1 MNIKGEGKMLK
12 KLMNLFKSNQPRK
25 VSACCGTDLT
35 YSDYLESK
43 ICSECGAKI
52 IND

>member
-1 MNIKGEGKMLK
+1 MLK
-12 KLMNLFKSNQPRK
+12 KLMNLFKSNQARK
-25 VSACCGTDLT
+25 ISACCEADLA